1 LVNEVTQDGTHFERA
16 LAVATGMAN
25 CSPLSIQLTKRAINR
40 GFDISGMRQ
49 ALLAAIDAAT
59 LIESNVRPENA
70 EFERLRTTQGMQAA
84 LAWRNSQQASAVA

>member
-1 LVNEVTQDGTHFERA
+1 
-16 LAVATGMAN
+16 
-25 CSPLSIQLTKRAINR
+25 
-40 GFDISGMRQ
+40 MRQ